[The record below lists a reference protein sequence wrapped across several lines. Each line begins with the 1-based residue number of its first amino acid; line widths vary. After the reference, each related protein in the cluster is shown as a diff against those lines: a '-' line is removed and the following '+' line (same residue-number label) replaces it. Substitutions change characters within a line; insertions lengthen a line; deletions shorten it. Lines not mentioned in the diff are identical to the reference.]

1 MKQNTATALLAAS
14 AAIAAMLLAT
24 PDADAAT
31 DVVYLGG
38 TGTGYDLAGVL
49 GTGGDGNAFADVFVP
64 TGLDQTIAVK
74 YDGSPIANP
83 QSSVPLALAAVKAT
97 DDPAVVIGLSKGAQL
112 AHGVEAQDT
121 RTDTR
126 YVVVGDPDS
135 DHGISRTFG
144 LSPAQTVKTHDWD
157 EVVAEYDGVGDM
169 PDRFNPLATINALAG
184 WVVIHPNYGSG
195 TAADPLTRLD
205 EATVTSTKNP
215 NGTTFTRHVIPTATL
230 PMLQPL
236 RDTELTLTHQS
247 RITDSL
253 NAALKPVVDA
263 GYSRN
268 DVVKTGNKVEPTTKA
283 PSAATTTKKPSS
295 DAASTSVTAS
305 SDTAGASSAA
315 GSAASSAPRPSA
327 PPTAATRSSS

>member
-14 AAIAAMLLAT
+14 AAIAAMLLAS

-121 RTDTR
+121 RTDTT
-126 YVVVGDPDS
+126 YVYVGDPDGRN
-135 DHGISRTFG
+135 GISRTLG
-144 LSPAQTVKTHDWD
+144 LSPKPVEPTHDT
-157 EVVAEYDGVGDM
+157 VTVNAEYDGIGDM
-169 PDRFNPLATINALAG
+169 PDRFNPLATVNAIAG
-184 WVVIHPNYGSG
+184 WAFIHTKYGVG
-195 TAADPLTRLD
+195 DDTDPLTSID
-205 EATVTSTKNP
+205 AATVTVRKNR
-215 NGTTFTRHVIPTATL
+215 NGTTSTTKLIPTKHL
-230 PMLQPL
+230 PILKPL
-236 RDTELTLTHQS
+236 RDTELTLTHQT
-247 RITDSL
+247 RITD
-253 NAALKPVVDA
+253 AIEGAIRPTIDA

-268 DVVKTGNKVEPTTKA
+268 DKPAKQTGATTKTVAPSKEQTPDRAPAKTGSESNE
-283 PSAATTTKKPSS
+283 
-295 DAASTSVTAS
+295 
-305 SDTAGASSAA
+305 
-315 GSAASSAPRPSA
+315 
-327 PPTAATRSSS
+327 